1 MAEYKQIEVPLQASG
16 LSAPEV
22 RKQCAAK
29 DLMFNVGFYDNSE
42 EDDWKKLNFQSVFEF
57 NEFTGINRNYYEYY
71 IFSYNYRMK

>member
-1 MAEYKQIEVPLQASG
+1 
-16 LSAPEV
+16 
-22 RKQCAAK
+22 
-29 DLMFNVGFYDNSE
+29 MFNVGFYDNSE

>member
-42 EDDWKKLNFQSVFEF
+42 EDD
-57 NEFTGINRNYYEYY
+57 
-71 IFSYNYRMK
+71 